1 MPIHDLSYRHW
12 SGEWTSHPYRWWV
25 ITRQGIR
32 LLAAKKWF
40 LGLMILSALPFVV
53 RSVILYL
60 VTVVGNLPMVRV
72 NAKFFLDFLNQQT
85 SFVLPIAVFA
95 GSGLIASDLKANA
108 LQIYLSKPIT
118 RRDYLLG
125 KLFVLVICLGLP
137 TLVPALLLF
146 LLAVLF
152 RSDLEFLRLNYWVAG
167 SIVAYALLIV
177 LTYSLLMLALSSLTR
192 SARFAA
198 MNFIGL
204 LLFSNILAGILGVM
218 LRTRQLAW
226 VSIGNNLT
234 AVGDMLFSVDLR
246 HGSPLWISWGIL
258 GALIAGGAWLT
269 HRRVQAFEVVR

>member
-234 AVGDMLFSVDLR
+234 AVGDMLFSLDPR
-246 HGSPLWISWGIL
+246 YGSPPWISWGIL
-258 GALIAGGAWLT
+258 GALIAGGA
-269 HRRVQAFEVVR
+269 

>member
-125 KLFVLVICLGLP
+125 KL
-137 TLVPALLLF
+137 
-146 LLAVLF
+146 
-152 RSDLEFLRLNYWVAG
+152 
-167 SIVAYALLIV
+167 
-177 LTYSLLMLALSSLTR
+177 
-192 SARFAA
+192 
-198 MNFIGL
+198 
-204 LLFSNILAGILGVM
+204 
-218 LRTRQLAW
+218 
-226 VSIGNNLT
+226 
-234 AVGDMLFSVDLR
+234 
-246 HGSPLWISWGIL
+246 
-258 GALIAGGAWLT
+258 
-269 HRRVQAFEVVR
+269 